1 MQNIQSPS
9 KKAENDKQEEE
20 QHVVVRL
27 FAIRYFR
34 ILYIFIQMFSFF
46 LNMCFFTAKD
56 DKVT

>member
-1 MQNIQSPS
+1 M
-9 KKAENDKQEEE
+9 ETTDKQEEE

-46 LNMCFFTAKD
+46 LNILTD
-56 DKVT
+56 DKRNHASKRRQYEK